1 MEKMYKEFSESLSM
15 LSEEELQNNFFS
27 ACLTLNIPFAFWRNP
42 GKTEKNFITEFTS
55 DIRVQKLNI
64 NNGKAGFVIS
74 AFLNPDNQES
84 LLIKPD
90 FHYNFESHAFA
101 ISETDEVKDK
111 KLSNQFWDFIFSS
124 GSTTHKLNNLPD
136 IFSSLEHFSNYIY
149 IVEKAKEK
157 IGQNEFKKVVVARQK
172 IILLK
177 NNFNPVEA
185 FNQLCEDHLNAFV
198 SLSFVPGKGLWLGA
212 SPEILLSID
221 SDKIFKTSAL
231 AGTQKL
237 CKEES
242 LSKANWTQKE
252 IEEQALVSRYIINC
266 FKTIRLREYEEDGPR
281 TFRAGNLVHL
291 RTDYSVDMKEVD
303 FPELGT
309 QMLDLLHPTSAV
321 CGMPKEPALKFI
333 KEQEGFNRKYF
344 SGFIGPVNINEETN
358 LYVNIR
364 CAEIGNGKAMLYSGA
379 GITGESNPER
389 ELEETELKMKTMERI
404 LSDNNIDN

>member
-1 MEKMYKEFSESLSM
+1 MEKSHSVLSESLAM
-15 LSEEELQNNFFS
+15 FNEEKLQNSFFT
-27 ACLTLNIPFAFWRNP
+27 AGLALNIPFAFWRLP
-42 GKTEKNFITEFTS
+42 GKTEKIFIAEFS
-55 DIRVQKLNI
+55 QDINTQKLTI
-64 NNGKAGFVIS
+64 NKETSGFAIS
-74 AFLNPDNQES
+74 PFVNPGNQET

-90 FHYNFESHAFA
+90 FHYNFETHFLS
-101 ISETDEVKDK
+101 ISDKVEDK
-111 KLSNQFWDFIFSS
+111 KTSDQFLDYIVTSE
-124 GSTTHKLNNLPD
+124 STLPDLKNTPD
-136 IFSSLEHFSNYIY
+136 IFSTLEDFNHYVA

-157 IGQNEFKKVVVARQK
+157 IGQNEFKKVVLARQK
-172 IILLK
+172 LIELK
-177 NNFNPVEA
+177 NNFNPAEA
-185 FNQLCEDHLNAFV
+185 FNILCQEHTNAFV
-198 SLSFVPGKGLWLGA
+198 SLFFVPGKGVWLGA

-231 AGTQKL
+231 AATQKL

-291 RTDYSVDMKEVD
+291 RTDYSVDMKDVD

-321 CGMPKEPALKFI
+321 CGMPKEPALQFI

-344 SGFIGPVNINEETN
+344 AGFIGPVNINEETN

-379 GITGESNPER
+379 GITGESNPDR

-404 LSDNNIDN
+404 LSDTLIDN